1 MAKDNS
7 KKLKDVCAGD
17 SLYLLGKTDIT
28 EGVREMT
35 VKNVTTNFHGE
46 LVFETTNGNFT
57 PAKSSL
63 SKSSFSNYNGA
74 VVATSREALMK
85 ASEKLIKK
93 LLDRTDADIAELK
106 SRLDYL
112 IENRQ
117 KIYEIYLDA
126 LTTCNLEF
134 NNN

>member
-1 MAKDNS
+1 MNDKVKS

-17 SLYLLGKTDIT
+17 TLYLLGKTDIT
-28 EGVREMT
+28 EGVQEMT
-35 VKNVTTNFHGE
+35 VKNVTTVFYGE
-46 LVFETTNGNFT
+46 LVFETTNGNFSLT
-57 PAKSSL
+57 KSSL

-112 IENRQ
+112 IENRN
-117 KIYEIYLDA
+117 KIYALYLDSIIP
-126 LTTCNLEF
+126 T
-134 NNN
+134 

>member
-17 SLYLLGKTDIT
+17 TLYLLGKTDIT
-28 EGVREMT
+28 NGVQEMT
-35 VKNVTTNFHGE
+35 VKNVTRNFHGE
-46 LVFETTNGNFT
+46 LVFETTNGNFS

-74 VVATSREALMK
+74 VVGTSRETLMK
-85 ASEKLIKK
+85 AFEKLIKK

-112 IENRQ
+112 IENRN
-117 KIYEIYLDA
+117 KIYALYLDS
-126 LTTCNLEF
+126 LTSHIIP
-134 NNN
+134 